1 MSSRRTFKK
10 FFSTFFTKVSCRC
23 GCQEYRKRQAK
34 RIVLQKDAL
43 TFTNVHFC
51 ANVYKHLSN
60 RGDAIYIQKPWEIH
74 TFFGGRRK
82 IWFLNQTLKN
92 FQNKKKTSSESFFRQ
107 RRFRR
112 GVKKTIGIAEQNALR
127 WNIMYYLLNKS
138 HEFIKSIINDVKKS
152 R

>member
-1 MSSRRTFKK
+1 MSSRCTFKQ

-23 GCQEYRKRQAK
+23 GCREYRKRQAK

-60 RGDAIYIQKPWEIH
+60 RGDAIYLQKPWGIH
-74 TFFGGRRK
+74 TFFGGHRK
-82 IWFLNQTLKN
+82 IWFFGNKLWRIFTKNRLLNHFLN
-92 FQNKKKTSSESFFRQ
+92 NDDFVAEWKKM
-107 RRFRR
+107 
-112 GVKKTIGIAEQNALR
+112 GIAERNAMRL
-127 WNIMYYLLNKS
+127 NIMYYVLNKS
-138 HEFIKSIINDVKKS
+138 HEFIKRVINDVIKN